1 MTDRSVIYRR
11 QLQTCE
17 RDQLVLRY
25 RPLVAHVL
33 GRLLAEL
40 PADVDRENLAG
51 AGCLGLVEA
60 ASRFD
65 ESRGVSFAEYARH
78 RIRGAILDELRRNC
92 PVPATL
98 LQLWSRIRA
107 HLAEA
112 EVTPGIE
119 ELAIRLEVSS
129 AEIDDCL
136 ATMRL
141 LRTDEWQDELSPVS
155 FRNQPDTKLEL
166 LEDQQ
171 ALAAAI
177 SQLPE
182 RLQTVIALYFGE
194 DLRLKEI
201 GVLMHV
207 SESRVSRLLS
217 EALLKLRQLLTAEPN
232 RKELKS

>member
-1 MTDRSVIYRR
+1 MTDRSAIYRR

-33 GRLLAEL
+33 GRLLSDL
-40 PADVDRENLAG
+40 PAHIDRENLAG

-92 PVPATL
+92 PVPTAQ
-98 LQLWSRIRA
+98 LQLWSRIRE
-107 HLAEA
+107 HLAHA

-119 ELAIRLEVSS
+119 ELATRLKVSPT
-129 AEIDDCL
+129 EIEDCL
-136 ATMRL
+136 AAMRL
-141 LRTDEWQDELSPVS
+141 LRPDEWQEELAPTCV
-155 FRNQPDTKLEL
+155 RNQPAANLEQM
-166 LEDQQ
+166 EDQH

-177 SQLPE
+177 TQLPE
-182 RLQTVIALYFGE
+182 RLQTVIVLYFGE

-201 GVLMHV
+201 GELMHV

-217 EALLKLRQLLTAEPN
+217 EALLKLRQLLTAEPS
-232 RKELKS
+232 RKELRS